1 MAYTPEKPFD
11 DPIAPIKPGIPTPAW
26 GDADKEIVHVIQQM
40 QGNVVFKGEYNYQ
53 DSEAGIVLTGLKAKG
68 YYIQH
73 QRSGTYSADTSIR
86 AFYNNTEILS
96 NPVTLDAVDP
106 YTIAEMF
113 IRSGMWVCQSTSP
126 TASTTVNGFMQSTFG
141 RALTED
147 EPYIDS
153 LILGTS
159 GASSGTYKVWLYE

>member
-1 MAYTPEKPFD
+1 MPNTPATPGAEMVF
-11 DPIAPIKPGIPTPAW
+11 IKPGIPVPAW
-26 GDADKEIVHVIQQM
+26 GDEDKAVN
-40 QGNVVFKGEYNYQ
+40 GSVVFKGEFPYN
-53 DSEAGIVLTGLKAKG
+53 DTEAGVVITGLKAKG

-73 QRSGTYSADTSIR
+73 QRNGAYSADTTIR
-86 AFYNNTEILS
+86 AFYNNEEVLENLVS
-96 NPVTLDAVDP
+96 MDEVNP

-126 TASTTVNGFMQSTFG
+126 AASMSVDSFVQSAFS

-159 GASSGTYKVWLYE
+159 GATSGTYKVWIYE